1 MLSVVV
7 NQAGHLDYRAE
18 LLDDAGIATSA
29 DRGFSYKKLLCI
41 AFDLALLRA
50 HLDDAF
56 PRFAF
61 HDGVFESLDDRKK
74 EALLTVIQ
82 RYTTLG
88 IQSIV
93 TLIDSDMPPRL
104 PADPVFGESEIVV
117 LLHDEGDNGRL
128 FKMKPW

>member
-1 MLSVVV
+1 MVV